1 MPLPSAIS
9 DVSATVNGVPAPL
22 YYVSPGQVNLQ
33 IPPQLVAGPAL
44 VVISNNGQSASASIT
59 LAEAAPGIFT
69 NAAGA
74 PVPSTA
80 AKAGDIITLY
90 VTGTASQSVSVTVGG
105 LPAEVAYAATPPG
118 LQGVVQVNYQVP
130 PQAAAGAQP
139 VVVTAGGIASPPAT
153 LLVQ

>member
-1 MPLPSAIS
+1 VPLPAAIS
-9 DVSATVNGVPAPL
+9 DVSATVNGIPAPL
-22 YYVSPGQVNLQ
+22 YYISP
-33 IPPQLVAGPAL
+33 
-44 VVISNNGQSASASIT
+44 
-59 LAEAAPGIFT
+59 T

-74 PVPSTA
+74 PIPSTA